1 MSSGPGPFQTQIQQ
15 RPTTPQGRGLPPV
28 QCSSTRITPRA
39 YAYGTGPFVGVAF
52 PKSPSPQQPGSFL
65 SFFLCSFLSMFLSS
79 CVPLFLCSFI
89 PTRYVPFFLCS
100 FPRMFLSSYVP
111 MFLCSYVPLSLCSC
125 GRRCSPKLNI
135 YIYIYIGL
143 LKFQKAIF
151 LRLFVRARFFFFF
164 FYRKSYGPVRYGFKK
179 G

>member
-1 MSSGPGPFQTQIQQ
+1 MHMAPVLLLVLHFRRAPHLSSPVPF
-15 RPTTPQGRGLPPV
+15 
-28 QCSSTRITPRA
+28 
-39 YAYGTGPFVGVAF
+39 
-52 PKSPSPQQPGSFL
+52 FL
-65 SFFLCSFLSMFLSS
+65 SSYVPFFLCSFLPMFLSS

-135 YIYIYIGL
+135 YIFIYIL
-143 LKFQKAIF
+143 AF
-151 LRLFVRARFFFFF
+151 LSSKRLFFHVYSSVHGSFFFFLSKIL
-164 FYRKSYGPVRYGFKK
+164 RSGSVRF
-179 G
+179 